1 MAGRSIPYPPSPTWV
16 PADLTETGR
25 DLGIRTGQAAIVS
38 GPSGTRTLQDG
49 PSLAEIEAAIEAVQ

>member
-1 MAGRSIPYPPSPTWV
+1 MI
-16 PADLTETGR
+16 LN
-25 DLGIRTGQAAIVS
+25 